1 MRRQLANLL
10 FIALCGIV
18 LLTAWANRSHNNS
31 HSQTPPLFGTQAN
44 SNINPTT
51 TVGET
56 LDKSVTL
63 GKMQN
68 GDISINAE
76 SMLIGDNLLQHHLT
90 VYANGQAIFAD
101 TNHLFSTA
109 QGILPLVRPVSGNRY
124 EILLGVAQGYEHSTV
139 LRLIANHTGVL
150 QQDTL
155 PMFDSSY
162 TDIDSD
168 MAVEFGGFLLPHTA
182 YCSHCDSTYYNPMLI
197 YEASHNGFRLDEVAT
212 YDWIIAHYGVFHGFS
227 PQADLVVPIQTPQVK
242 VATASLVSL

>member
-1 MRRQLANLL
+1 MRRQLASLL

-18 LLTAWANRSHNNS
+18 LVTAWANHSHNNS
-31 HSQTPPLFGTQAN
+31 HSQASSLADTKAN
-44 SNINPTT
+44 SSVNTST
-51 TVGET
+51 TVGTT
-56 LDKSVTL
+56 LGKAVTL

-68 GDISINAE
+68 GDITINAE

-90 VYANGQAIFAD
+90 VYAKGRAIFAD

-109 QGILPLVRPVSGNRY
+109 QGILPLVRPISSNRY

-139 LRLIANHTGVL
+139 LRLIANHTGIL

-162 TDIDSD
+162 TDIDDD
-168 MAVEFGGFLLPHTA
+168 MAVEFGGFLLPHNT

-212 YDWIIAHYGVFHGFS
+212 YDWIIAHYGIFHGFA
-227 PQADLVVPIQTPQVK
+227 PQADLVVPIQTPQIK
-242 VATASLVSL
+242 AATASLVSL